1 MRDLLRQQ
9 FKNGIAQGFVEIQAL
24 QAAQNFGNVVPTLG
38 GKLDLGNID
47 FANAHFLGA
56 GGLLISGLL
65 TVNQV

>member
-24 QAAQNFGNVVPTLG
+24 QAAQNFENIAPALG
-38 GKLDLGNID
+38 VKLDLGNID